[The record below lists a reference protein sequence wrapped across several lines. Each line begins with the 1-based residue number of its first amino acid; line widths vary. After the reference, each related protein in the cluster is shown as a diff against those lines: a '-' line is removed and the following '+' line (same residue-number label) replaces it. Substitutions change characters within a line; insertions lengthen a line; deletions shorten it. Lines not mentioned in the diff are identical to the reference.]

1 MTTPK
6 QARDALRAPT
16 VLELRAQGY
25 SMRDIGEALGLQ
37 HKEVVQLLTEE
48 AAAQRALTQEI
59 AEYNLEISLLRL
71 EDVVQRSFAVTN
83 GIQDA
88 AKAGDPTAAAA
99 VAKSLDTVLK
109 AEDRKSKLL
118 GLDKAKG
125 LNVQVTETQMAQE
138 AVMNKLFSGEAK

>member
-6 QARDALRAPT
+6 QARDAKRAPT

-25 SMRDIGEALGLQ
+25 SMRDIGSALGLQ
-37 HKEVVQLLTEE
+37 IKEVTRMLDEE
-48 AAAQRALTQEI
+48 MEEQRKLTQ
-59 AEYNLEISLLRL
+59 ATADYNLEISLLRL

-118 GLDKAKG
+118 GLDKARG

-138 AVMNKLFSGEAK
+138 AVMNKLLGEVK

>member
-6 QARDALRAPT
+6 QARDAKRAPT

-25 SMRDIGEALGLQ
+25 SMRDIGDALGL
-37 HKEVVQLLTEE
+37 HTKDVTRMLDEE
-48 AAAQRALTQEI
+48 MEEQRKVTQ
-59 AEYNLEISLLRL
+59 ATADYNLEISLLRL

-118 GLDKAKG
+118 GLDKARG

>member
-1 MTTPK
+1 MTTSK
-6 QARDALRAPT
+6 QARDAKRAPT

-25 SMRDIGEALGLQ
+25 SMRDIGSALGLQ
-37 HKEVVQLLTEE
+37 IKEVTRMLDEE
-48 AAAQRALTQEI
+48 MEEQRKLTQ
-59 AEYNLEISLLRL
+59 ATADYNLEISLLRL

-118 GLDKAKG
+118 GLDKARG

-138 AVMNKLFSGEAK
+138 AVMNKLLGEVK